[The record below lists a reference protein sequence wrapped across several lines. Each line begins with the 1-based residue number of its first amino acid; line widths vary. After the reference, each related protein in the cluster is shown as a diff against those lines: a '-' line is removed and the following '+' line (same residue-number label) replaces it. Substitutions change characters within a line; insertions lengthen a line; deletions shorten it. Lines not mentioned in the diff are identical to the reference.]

1 MVLPIL
7 KKTIPNLKVYIV
19 GGSASNKIRKRIA
32 KEKFIFL
39 TGFVKNLNK
48 YLRAANT
55 YVYPSKIGSGM
66 KTRTLEALG
75 SGCKVVSTSQG
86 VIGLKT
92 NKNFCQ
98 VSDDNYKF
106 AEMIYNSIKLDFS
119 MKDRISVSKQVE
131 KEYSWDKTSLKI
143 LSLYKK
149 IK

>member
-1 MVLPIL
+1 M
-7 KKTIPNLKVYIV
+7 
-19 GGSASNKIRKRIA
+19 
-32 KEKFIFL
+32 
-39 TGFVKNLNK
+39 KNLIK
-48 YLRAANT
+48 
-55 YVYPSKIGSGM
+55 KIFPLNRS
-66 KTRTLEALG
+66 L
-75 SGCKVVSTSQG
+75 
-86 VIGLKT
+86 
-92 NKNFCQ
+92 